1 MAFKVGDRVRFV
13 RQGYEHQDIGF
24 EDVVVQLDSDG
35 LPILATDSKSP
46 RDINGRGWP
55 DDGRLELVEAAPD
68 YTLRDQFAMAALTGQ
83 LSNPNFDTEATAA
96 ELAKISYG
104 IADAMLAAREA
115 K

>member
-46 RDINGRGWP
+46 DDINGCGWP
-55 DDGRLELVEAAPD
+55 DDGKLELVEAAPD
-68 YTLRDQFAMAALTGQ
+68 YTPTLRDQFAMAALTGL
-83 LSNPNFDTEATAA
+83 LSTGGRVDDETIREAYLAA
-96 ELAKISYG
+96 NL
-104 IADAMLAAREA
+104 MLAAREA